1 MGRHN
6 KLQDD
11 GGDAAP
17 EAVPSPEPAI
27 PSSDVTLPD
36 AGPAIAA
43 ARAAVAASAAAP
55 AVSAPAAPASATGAV
70 AGNEEATDGKE
81 PATGKL
87 LGLAPWKRRVVFVA
101 PLPVL
106 LLTIVVGIV
115 AYSASTGQ
123 ISLNFAGGSHEP
135 TEPKDNQVSQRG
147 PGAEARASRNAS
159 RNHHLYVAFR
169 GRPHQGRLAFLA
181 FFGADT
187 GVGGNQRIDGFEVAR
202 ARGRHQG
209 SLPAG
214 QCRVGV
220 SAGLQQQF
228 DDSGV
233 SIRACQGERRDAVP
247 VCGFD
252 IRAGSDQEASRLH
265 IVLMHGPVQC
275 GSSVDLRRIHVR
287 VLLDQG
293 ANRSL
298 IRCLRG
304 IR

>member
-17 EAVPSPEPAI
+17 EAVPSPEPNPV
-27 PSSDVTLPD
+27 PSPDVTLPD

-43 ARAAVAASAAAP
+43 ARAAAAGSAPPAVAPVAPMAAP
-55 AVSAPAAPASATGAV
+55 VMHAAPVMPAPQTADPAPASGVATENGA
-70 AGNEEATDGKE
+70 AAEKAEKGA
-81 PATGKL
+81 AAWKL

-123 ISLNFAGGSHEP
+123 ISLNFAGGAHEP

-169 GRPHQGRLAFLA
+169 AAKTPTGFRGTATIVNRGTNAVPAWTFAFSIPGVQVVSATAPGGVMKQYRPYFWMRSAP
-181 FFGADT
+181 GAAPIAP
-187 GVGGNQRIDGFEVAR
+187 GQSVKISYVAR
-202 ARGRHQG
+202 G
-209 SLPAG
+209 
-214 QCRVGV
+214 
-220 SAGLQQQF
+220 
-228 DDSGV
+228 
-233 SIRACQGERRDAVP
+233 P
-247 VCGFD
+247 V
-252 IRAGSDQEASRLH
+252 
-265 IVLMHGPVQC
+265 HGPTFC
-275 GSSVDLRRIHVR
+275 KLNYRTCDRF
-287 VLLDQG
+287 
-293 ANRSL
+293 
-298 IRCLRG
+298 
-304 IR
+304 

>member
-55 AVSAPAAPASATGAV
+55 AAPAPATSTSGAV
-70 AGNEEATDGKE
+70 AGNEATDGKE

-169 GRPHQGRLAFLA
+169 AAKTATGFRGTATIVNRGTNAVPAWTFAFSIPNVQVLSATAPGGVMKQYRPYFWMRSAP
-181 FFGADT
+181 GAAPIAP
-187 GVGGNQRIDGFEVAR
+187 GQSVRISYVAR
-202 ARGRHQG
+202 
-209 SLPAG
+209 G
-214 QCRVGV
+214 QV
-220 SAGLQQQF
+220 
-228 DDSGV
+228 
-233 SIRACQGERRDAVP
+233 
-247 VCGFD
+247 
-252 IRAGSDQEASRLH
+252 
-265 IVLMHGPVQC
+265 HGPTFC
-275 GSSVDLRRIHVR
+275 KLNYRTCDRF
-287 VLLDQG
+287 
-293 ANRSL
+293 
-298 IRCLRG
+298 
-304 IR
+304 